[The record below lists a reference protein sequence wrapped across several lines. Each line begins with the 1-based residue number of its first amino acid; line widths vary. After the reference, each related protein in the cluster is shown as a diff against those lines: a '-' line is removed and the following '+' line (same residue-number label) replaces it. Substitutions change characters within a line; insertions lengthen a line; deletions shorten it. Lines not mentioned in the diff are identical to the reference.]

1 MKCVK
6 CGSDNESGLS
16 ACRRCTW
23 PFSISAWSSTT
34 HKIRRVTLDTGCINA
49 KNQNKSLNLLE
60 KWSSEGSLQLQ
71 RSDMMLKELKG
82 KERVEKGESLQR
94 HPNLFVLGSSFLGGE
109 DVLSGPDLGDELREI
124 LFPKIRALS
133 KNQQFD
139 VQHLRLHILTGGD
152 IFLTLNSN
160 DFITRGRKE
169 KLASHGIWV
178 FTPDD
183 AVDLLKRIYDW
194 I

>member
-1 MKCVK
+1 
-6 CGSDNESGLS
+6 
-16 ACRRCTW
+16 
-23 PFSISAWSSTT
+23 
-34 HKIRRVTLDTGCINA
+34 
-49 KNQNKSLNLLE
+49 
-60 KWSSEGSLQLQ
+60 
-71 RSDMMLKELKG
+71 MMLKELKG